1 MRLMIDSASSE
12 SPALVD
18 PAGPPKLSR
27 GQMAQ
32 RIFAVVFAVAVSVAI
47 FAARNTIEQYAV
59 YGYPGVFLI
68 SMLGNATLL
77 LPAPSFAIVFA
88 VGGILNPYWVGLAA
102 GCGGAL
108 GEMTGYLAGFGG
120 SAVVEKRPIYQRMA
134 ALMSRWGA
142 WIIFLLAVT
151 PNFLFD
157 VGGLMAGSLKMPW
170 WKFLLAAALGKSIRF
185 AVIALFGQNLLALW
199 ASWF

>member
-1 MRLMIDSASSE
+1 MRLMIDSVPSE
-12 SPALVD
+12 SPALID

-27 GQMAQ
+27 RQIAQ

-47 FAARNTIEQYAV
+47 FAVRNTIEQYAV
-59 YGYPGVFLI
+59 YGYPGVFFI
-68 SMLGNATLL
+68 SMLGNATLI

-88 VGGILNPYWVGLAA
+88 VGGILNPYWVGVAA

-120 SAVVEKRPIYQRMA
+120 SAVVEKRPVYRRMA

-142 WIIFLLAVT
+142 WIIFLLAVI
-151 PNFLFD
+151 PNFAFD